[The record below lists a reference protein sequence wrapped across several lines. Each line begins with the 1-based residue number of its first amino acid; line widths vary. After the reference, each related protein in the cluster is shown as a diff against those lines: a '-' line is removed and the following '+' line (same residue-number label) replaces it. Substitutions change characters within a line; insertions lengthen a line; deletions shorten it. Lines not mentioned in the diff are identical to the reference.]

1 MRSSV
6 LFVLGALAF
15 SLLAGAIEALWA
27 RRERR
32 SLREKSAVVLH
43 PLARHRLRRVRSPL
57 PARALYHVSL
67 FFGFLLVAYVGIL
80 LLKTVYSFVAHWF

>member
-1 MRSSV
+1 MRTSI
-6 LFVLGALAF
+6 LFGLGALAF

-32 SLREKSAVVLH
+32 LIREKATVVLH

-67 FFGFLLVAYVGIL
+67 FFGFLLVSYVGIL
-80 LLKTVYSFVAHWF
+80 LLKTMYRFVAHWF